1 MIHSQL
7 LIFIT
12 LLFVVVILT
21 MLSNK
26 LRVSYP
32 ILLVIAG
39 LLISLLPG
47 VPEVRMEP
55 DWVFFVFLPP
65 LLYAAAWNTS
75 WHDFWFYKRPI
86 ALLAFGLVIFTA
98 TAVAYVSAA
107 LIPGFTLA
115 AGFLLGGII
124 SPPDAVAATSVLQGA
139 RLPKRIIT
147 ILEGESLVNDAS
159 SLIVFRFA
167 LASILTG
174 EFVLQK
180 AASDF
185 FLVSIMGV
193 LIGLAVAH
201 VVYVVHR
208 FLPTSSSID
217 TALTLITPYFMYI
230 AAEHFHFSGVLA
242 VVSGGLFLSFRA
254 HEILTYESRIQA
266 KYVWET
272 LQFLLNG
279 IVFILI
285 GMQLPEVEA
294 GLERSSLGEALGYG
308 LVISLLII
316 AIRILWV
323 FPAAYLPRW
332 LSRRIRTRED
342 RPTAAGVFLVGW
354 SGMRGLV
361 SIASALAIPLTL
373 PGGEAFPNRHMILF
387 ITFVVIV
394 VTLVF
399 QGLSL
404 PFVIRRL
411 KLEAQDNHILQE
423 QQVRLR
429 MANAVVSYLE
439 TEFSQQTAEN
449 EVFARVKERY
459 ERMIEHTSR
468 KMAEEDPELSAP
480 AFLADYRKMLLEL
493 VRVRRAEILL
503 MRNEKAFPEELLREK
518 EHELDLEEAR
528 LHR

>member
-1 MIHSQL
+1 MIHYQL

-32 ILLVIAG
+32 ILLVVAG
-39 LLISLLPG
+39 LIVSLLPG

-98 TAVAYVSAA
+98 TAVAYVSTA

-124 SPPDAVAATSVLQGA
+124 SPPDAVAATSVLQSA
-139 RLPKRIIT
+139 KLPKRVIT

-174 EFVLQK
+174 EFVLRK
-180 AASDF
+180 AAGDF
-185 FLVSIMGV
+185 FLVSIMGI

-201 VVYVVHR
+201 VVYLVHR

-230 AAEHFHFSGVLA
+230 AAEHFHCSGVLA

-254 HEILTYESRIQA
+254 HEILTYESRIQS

-294 GLERSSLGEALGYG
+294 GLERSSLGQALWYG
-308 LVISLLII
+308 IVISALII
-316 AIRILWV
+316 AIRIIWV
-323 FPAAYLPRW
+323 FPAAYLPRRF
-332 LSRRIRTRED
+332 SSRIRAREE
-342 RPTAAGVFLVGW
+342 RPAPQAVFLIGW

-394 VTLVF
+394 VTLVL

-404 PFVIRRL
+404 PYVIRRL
-411 KLEAQDNHILQE
+411 KIEVQDNHSLQE

-429 MANAVVSYLE
+429 LANAVVAFLE
-439 TEFSQQTAEN
+439 TEFRVQTTEN

-459 ERMIEHTSR
+459 ERMIEHTAR
-468 KMAEEDPELSAP
+468 KLAEDDPELSAP
-480 AFLADYRKMLLEL
+480 AFLADYRKMLLSV
-493 VRVRRAEILL
+493 VRVRREEILR
-503 MRNEKAFPEELLREK
+503 MRSEKAFPEELLREK